1 MKRVVSALL
10 GLAVF
15 AALLI
20 VTTSSKHIV
29 QPVYAHS
36 GCSDAT
42 LKGNYGLTFSGFTVP
57 GQNNKAKEVPFA
69 GEGVFTFDGAGN
81 LSGVYNGS
89 QNGQVLT
96 AVPYSATY
104 IVNSDCTGT
113 VTGAP
118 GGNADGAFVIVS
130 GGAEIFFTQADPGGT
145 WNADLKKQ

>member
-1 MKRVVSALL
+1 MKRVVSGLL
-10 GLAVF
+10 GLAVL
-15 AALLI
+15 AALVI
-20 VTTSSKHIV
+20 ATTTSKHIV
-29 QPVYAHS
+29 QPVYAGS
-36 GCSDAT
+36 GCTDKT

-69 GEGVFTFDGAGN
+69 GEGLFTSDGAGN

-89 QNGQVLT
+89 QNGEIFT
-96 AVPYSATY
+96 NSTYSATY
-104 IVNSDCTGT
+104 IVNPDCTGT

-130 GGAEIFFTQADPGGT
+130 GGAEVFFTQTDPGGT